1 MDKTSNAQYS
11 SNRFSRVKY
20 GCKLTYIEAGNRLSL
35 VDKDGSSIFDFSL
48 DEVACIYRTGK
59 IFLHIKL
66 KDNTRHYISFGTI
79 LDSTKVAASQDST
92 ELSYRATMAEWV
104 KLFKSKGVKLKLPA
118 TTIFL
123 YVTAGFFV
131 LMMMLIFSL
140 SLLIQS

>member
-1 MDKTSNAQYS
+1 M
-11 SNRFSRVKY
+11 
-20 GCKLTYIEAGNRLSL
+20 
-35 VDKDGSSIFDFSL
+35 DKDGSSIFDFSL

-92 ELSYRATMAEWV
+92 FLSYRVTMGEWV
-104 KLFKSKGVKLKLPA
+104 KLFKSKGIKLKLPV
-118 TTIFL
+118 TTKLLYFSAVL
-123 YVTAGFFV
+123 YVLG
-131 LMMMLIFSL
+131 MMIIFSL

>member
-92 ELSYRATMAEWV
+92 FLSYRATMGEWV
-104 KLFKSKGVKLKLPA
+104 KLFKSKGIKLKLPV
-118 TTIFL
+118 TTKLLYFSAVL
-123 YVTAGFFV
+123 YVLG
-131 LMMMLIFSL
+131 MMIIFSL

>member
-104 KLFKSKGVKLKLPA
+104 KLFKSKGIKLKMSAVVKLIYFMA
-118 TTIFL
+118 A
-123 YVTAGFFV
+123 VFV
-131 LMMMLIFSL
+131 LQIILQLVLRLVF
-140 SLLIQS
+140 

>member
-11 SNRFSRVKY
+11 SNQFSQVKY
-20 GCKLTYIEAGNRLSL
+20 GYKLSYKETSNRLSL
-35 VDKDGSSIFDFSL
+35 VDKDGSSIFDVSL

-66 KDNTRHYISFGTI
+66 KNNTRHYISFGTI

-92 ELSYRATMAEWV
+92 DLSYRATMDEWV
-104 KLFKSKGVKLKLPA
+104 KLFKSKGIKLKQPS

-131 LMMMLIFSL
+131 LMMIIVFSL